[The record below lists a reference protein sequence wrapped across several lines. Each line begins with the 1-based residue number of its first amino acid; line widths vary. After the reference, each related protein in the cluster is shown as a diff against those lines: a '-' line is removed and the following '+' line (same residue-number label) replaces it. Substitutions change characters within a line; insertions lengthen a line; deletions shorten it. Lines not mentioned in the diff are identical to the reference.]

1 VEGVF
6 PPHTF
11 FKQVIN
17 NDCGYLMEVNMS
29 RRGSFRGGGGRM
41 QVNPNDLMRQ
51 MQKMQEQMTEIQ
63 EETKKEVLEVT
74 AGGGMVKLAITGALE
89 VQSIEIAPEVV
100 DPDDVEM
107 LQDLILA
114 AVNEGIQKAQSL
126 MEGRM
131 SALTGGLGIPGL

>member
-1 VEGVF
+1 
-6 PPHTF
+6 
-11 FKQVIN
+11 
-17 NDCGYLMEVNMS
+17 MS
-29 RRGSFRGGGGRM
+29 RRGGYKGGRM
-41 QVNPNDLMRQ
+41 QLNPNDLMRQ

-63 EETKKEVLEVT
+63 DETKQQVLDVT
-74 AGGGMVKLAITGALE
+74 AGGGMVKLSINGALE
-89 VQSIEIAPEVV
+89 VQSIEIDPEVV

-131 SALTGGLGIPGL
+131 ASLTGGLGIPGL